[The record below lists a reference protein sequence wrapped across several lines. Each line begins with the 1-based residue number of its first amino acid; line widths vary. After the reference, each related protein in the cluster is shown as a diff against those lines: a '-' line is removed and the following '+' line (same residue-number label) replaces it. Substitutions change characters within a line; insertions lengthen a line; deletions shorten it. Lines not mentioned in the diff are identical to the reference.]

1 MHELLEHLSQQGVQL
16 WVKNNQLS
24 VRAPKGILTSELQAL
39 LSQHKTEMIAWLNQ
53 NSERGNPFGLNLE
66 AEALLDPQITL
77 QGTLETSI
85 SKPNAIFITGATG
98 FLGAFL
104 LHDLLQQTEANLY
117 CLVRAAD
124 LECGKKR
131 LQVNLEAYGLWQE
144 AFGHR
149 ITPVLGNLTQPKLG
163 FSDSQFHKLAEQIE
177 VIYHSAALLNWVY
190 PYSALKSS
198 NVLGTQEVLRL
209 ACHGRVKPVHYV
221 STVAVFEASDYA
233 NQIVTEQ
240 VQPAHGS
247 GVYLGYSQSK
257 WVAEK
262 LVLQARDRG
271 LPVCIYRAPFISG
284 HSQTGS
290 WYTDD
295 FVCRMI
301 KGCLEMGAFP
311 DLDYQFEMAPV
322 DYISQGIVYLSHRS
336 QSLGQTFHLM
346 NPQPVHLHQFIE
358 WLQAAGYPVQKI
370 PYKQWLEQLRGPTVS
385 SSHSLKPLQPFFT
398 KRWADTG
405 LTLPELY
412 QQSFKPR
419 FSCQDTLAALSNSLI
434 ACPLFDAALLKTYLS
449 YFVQQEFLP
458 SPSARRF
465 NALTSLATI

>member
-1 MHELLEHLSQQGVQL
+1 MHELLESLSQQGVQL
-16 WVKNNQLS
+16 WVKNKQLS

-39 LSQHKTEMIAWLNQ
+39 LIHHKVEIIAWLNQ
-53 NSERGNPFGLNLE
+53 NLGQGNPFGLNLE
-66 AEALLDPQITL
+66 AEVLLDPQITL
-77 QGTLETSI
+77 QGTLETLT

-104 LHDLLQQTEANLY
+104 LHDLLQQTKANLY

-124 LECGKKR
+124 VESGKKR

-190 PYSALKSS
+190 PYSALKPS

-209 ACHGRVKPVHYV
+209 ACHSRVKPVHYV
-221 STVAVFEASDYA
+221 STVAVFEASAYA

-240 VQPAHGS
+240 DQPAHGS
-247 GVYLGYSQSK
+247 GIYLGYSQSK

-284 HSQTGS
+284 HSQTGG

-301 KGCLEMGAFP
+301 KGCIEMGTFP

-322 DYISQGIVYLSHRS
+322 DYISQAIAYLSHRP

-346 NPQPVHLHQFIE
+346 NPQPVHLCQFIE

-370 PYKQWLEQLRGPTVS
+370 PYEQWLEQLQSPAVS
-385 SSHSLKPLQPFFT
+385 SSHPLKPLLPFFT
-398 KRWADTG
+398 KRRADTG

-419 FSCQDTLAALSNSLI
+419 FSCQDTLATLSHSAIACSLI
-434 ACPLFDAALLKTYLS
+434 DVALLNTYLS
-449 YFVQQEFLP
+449 YFVQQGFLP
-458 SPSARRF
+458 PPAAERLNS
-465 NALTSLATI
+465 LTSLTTL